1 MKAQLT
7 MENGRRWST
16 DKILYQRPN
25 HALTILTHTRATK
38 VSLSKS
44 FLTFNKFLCDKYKY
58 IILLNYIIE
67 DISELG

>member
-44 FLTFNKFLCDKYKY
+44 FLACDKYKC
-58 IILLNYIIE
+58 IILLNYIIK
-67 DISELG
+67 DIGELG